1 MAVDYYLKVDSID
14 GESADDKHKNEIQL
28 LSYSWGGTQ
37 TTSVAGT
44 GGSGAGKVNLSELAV
59 TKYLDKATPKLFK
72 SMVAGTHIANATLTA
87 IKAGT
92 EGKPFL
98 TVTLGELFVTSIHL
112 SASTEVPVESVSFSY
127 NTIKIDYSTQD
138 ESGTLTTAGS
148 VSYNLKA
155 NIVS

>member
-1 MAVDYYLKVDSID
+1 
-14 GESADDKHKNEIQL
+14 
-28 LSYSWGGTQ
+28 
-37 TTSVAGT
+37 
-44 GGSGAGKVNLSELAV
+44 
-59 TKYLDKATPKLFK
+59 
-72 SMVAGTHIANATLTA
+72 LTA